1 MHMQFYEML
10 INHFIQL
17 SIMNTDLS
25 YFDFVYIMIFKLFNY
40 LSRRDRIN

>member
-1 MHMQFYEML
+1 MHVQFYKML

-25 YFDFVYIMIFKLFNY
+25 YSDFVYIIIFKLFNY
-40 LSRRDRIN
+40 LAEIE